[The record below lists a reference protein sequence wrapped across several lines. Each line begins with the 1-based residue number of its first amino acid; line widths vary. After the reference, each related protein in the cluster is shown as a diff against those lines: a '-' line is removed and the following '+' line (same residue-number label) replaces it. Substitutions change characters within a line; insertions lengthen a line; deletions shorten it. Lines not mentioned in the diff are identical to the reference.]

1 MHPTPAQLAYLAA
14 MMIQLRLDFPM
25 ALCLANLH
33 TEADELWALRLHDA
47 LLLMQALELEKHRRG
62 FPQLHLE

>member
-33 TEADELWALRLHDA
+33 TKADELWALRLDEA
-47 LLLMQALELEKHRRG
+47 LLLIHALEAEKRRQG
-62 FPQLHLE
+62 FPLLHLE

>member
-25 ALCLANLH
+25 ALRLANLH

-62 FPQLHLE
+62 FPQLHLV